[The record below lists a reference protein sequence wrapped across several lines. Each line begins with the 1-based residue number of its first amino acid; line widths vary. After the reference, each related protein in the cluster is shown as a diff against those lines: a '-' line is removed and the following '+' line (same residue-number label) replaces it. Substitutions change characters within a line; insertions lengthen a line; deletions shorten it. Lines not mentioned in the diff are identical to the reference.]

1 MRVLLATD
9 GSQPSEVALE
19 LAGSISWP
27 PESVIRLVSVIEP
40 VETILA
46 GAWAP
51 AIAQDIEDQADELL
65 SSADVVLEHAA
76 RQLAGCGATIE
87 REVMRG
93 RAASCI
99 VEDARVFGADLVIIG
114 SRGHGGIGSMLLG
127 SVSAEVVD
135 HSVCPVLVARL
146 PRITRVV
153 LGSDGSE
160 YALAAEDWLK
170 RWPIFTHAA
179 IEVTSVAFLGM
190 PWTSG
195 LALSAYTGSGE
206 DYAESGR
213 QIIDDHRRAAEG
225 SAERMRAAGLRAT
238 ARVAEGD
245 AAHELIR
252 IAQDDQAD
260 LVVVGTHG
268 RTGLARLI
276 MGSVARNVML
286 HAPCSVLIVRRH
298 AAR

>member
-1 MRVLLATD
+1 MRVLIATD

-19 LAGSISWP
+19 LAASIVWP
-27 PESVIRLVSVIEP
+27 PDSVIRLVSVIEP
-40 VETILA
+40 VEAVLS

-51 AIAQDIEDQADELL
+51 SIAEDIEEQADELL
-65 SSADVVLEHAA
+65 ASADVVLEHAA
-76 RQLAGCGATIE
+76 RELSASGTQVE

-99 VEDARVFGADLVIIG
+99 VEDARRFGADLIIIG
-114 SRGHGGIGSMLLG
+114 SRGHGGISSMLLG
-127 SVSAEVVD
+127 SVSAEVAD
-135 HSVCPVLVARL
+135 HSACPVLVARL
-146 PRITRVV
+146 PRLTRVV
-153 LGSDGSE
+153 LGTDGSE
-160 YALAAEDWLK
+160 YAQAAEDWLR
-170 RWPIFTHAA
+170 RWPIFAHSA

-195 LALSAYTGSGE
+195 LALSAYAGGE
-206 DYAESGR
+206 EYAESGR
-213 QIIDDHRRAAEG
+213 QIMDDHRRIAEV
-225 SAERMRAAGLRAT
+225 SAERLRAAGLRAS

-252 IAQDDQAD
+252 VAHDDQAD

-286 HAPCSVLIVRRH
+286 HAPCSVLIIRP
-298 AAR
+298 A